1 MRSRAQRV
9 LIRRSRRFE
18 STGFLAECR
27 GPLRVESGP
36 CSTGRTRPRADAAH
50 MKYTV
55 PHYRLPL
62 LNKEFMRRLIVLLS
76 CTATVAACAT
86 PPFIPPAGPLLEES
100 AQVTDLAPNFA
111 ALWARTDGQ
120 PIDQRVASF
129 KEDIGRRFPAFYNI
143 ARYAGQRT
151 QVEQDAII
159 RCAILRFIHVILIR
173 QFC

>member
-1 MRSRAQRV
+1 
-9 LIRRSRRFE
+9 
-18 STGFLAECR
+18 
-27 GPLRVESGP
+27 
-36 CSTGRTRPRADAAH
+36 